1 MRKPPDLGGRKGP
14 PQCHLRQGPN
24 HRHQLTKH
32 TQAGRAPQDVV
43 YFPRR
48 GSKSLQAIARQL
60 RDDGFAPVELRTFAV
75 GVAHRLRYGGKV
87 DPAEERL
94 LLRLSA
100 ERRRQAALGRV
111 YR

>member
-1 MRKPPDLGGRKGP
+1 MRGPPDPKGKGP

-24 HRHQLTKH
+24 HCHQLTKR
-32 TQAGRAPQDVV
+32 TQEGH
-43 YFPRR
+43 PRQLPAYLPGP
-48 GSKSLQAIARQL
+48 GSKSLQAVARQL
-60 RDDGFAPVELRTFAV
+60 RDDGTLPIGLRVFGL

-94 LLRLSA
+94 LRRLSA
-100 ERRRQAALGRV
+100 ERCRQMAALGRL